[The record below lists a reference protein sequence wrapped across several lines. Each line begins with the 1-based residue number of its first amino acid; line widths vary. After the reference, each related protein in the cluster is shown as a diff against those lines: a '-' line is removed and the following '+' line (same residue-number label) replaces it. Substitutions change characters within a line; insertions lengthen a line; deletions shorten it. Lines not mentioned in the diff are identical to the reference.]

1 MKIALAGEPNVGKS
15 CFFNH
20 LTGIHAIVSNY
31 PGTTVELMKGKA
43 KFSDTVIEIIDL
55 PGTYAL
61 GDVSEDERVAKNYL
75 IKEKPD
81 VVINIID
88 CTALERNLYLTLQLL
103 ELKIPFVMALNFYE
117 EAKEKGISID
127 KDKLEKMLGIPVIII
142 NALSGKGIYT
152 SLQKAV
158 KLRKRKYL
166 EIKYDDDVEKVIEKI
181 EKLLN
186 EIPTSKRHTAIR
198 VLENDSDFLS
208 YVKDKNKLE
217 KIKKSVKFH
226 PDLAM
231 EVSKERH
238 GKASIIARECS
249 EIRRGKIKLTPSEH
263 IDEIITNPS
272 YGPFIVIFT
281 FLLMFGFLFY
291 FGGFFQD
298 KVSDVFETKILP
310 YLSSYTESFHP
321 ILQEVIM
328 NAVIGTE
335 AGLAIAVPYIGLF
348 YVFLSVLE
356 DTGFLPRVTFLI
368 DKYMHKIGLHGKS
381 IIPMMLGIGCSVPAI
396 TSTRMLNTRR
406 ERLITAILLSGFIPC
421 SSRIA
426 IIFGIAGHY
435 LGWWAIL
442 LIYLIS
448 LSLAVVFGKI
458 LNKILPGGATDLIM
472 ELPEYRIPL
481 LKNILMKTW
490 LRMKEFVYLVIPLL
504 IIGGAVFGLLKGLNL
519 IEIIVNPLQPI
530 VSGWLLL
537 PKETVIPLIY
547 GLLQKDLTIAMLM
560 GLGETSN
567 ISLYMTSIQIFTFSL
582 VAVIYVP
589 CLIAIGMLIR
599 EFGWKEAFLIS
610 ISTIFIAI
618 FLGGI
623 VVRILMII
631 T

>member
-43 KFSDTVIEIIDL
+43 RFNDSVIEIVDL

-61 GDVSEDERVAKNYL
+61 GDASEDERVAKNYL

-81 VVINIID
+81 VVIDIID

-103 ELKIPFVMALNFYE
+103 ELKIPFVVALNFYE

-127 KDKLEKMLGIPVIII
+127 KNKLEKMLGVPVIII

-166 EIKYDDDVEKVIEKI
+166 EIKYDDDVEKAIEKI
-181 EKLLN
+181 EKLLK
-186 EIPTSKRHTAIR
+186 EVPTSKRHATIR
-198 VLENDSDFLS
+198 VLENDSDFLP
-208 YVKDKNKLE
+208 YIKDKNKLE
-217 KIKKSVKFH
+217 TIKKGVEFH

-249 EIRRGKIKLTPSEH
+249 EIKRGKIKLTPSEQ

-272 YGPFIVIFT
+272 YGLFIVIFT
-281 FLLMFGFLFY
+281 FLLMFGILFY

-310 YLSSYTESFHP
+310 YLSSYLEPFNP
-321 ILQEVIM
+321 ILQEVIV

-335 AGLAIAVPYIGLF
+335 AGLAVAVPYVGLF
-348 YVFLSVLE
+348 YIFLSVLE

-368 DKYMHKIGLHGKS
+368 DKYMHKIGLHGKA

-435 LGWWAIL
+435 LGWWSIF
-442 LIYLIS
+442 LIYLIM

-458 LNKILPGGATDLIM
+458 LNKILPGEATDLIM
-472 ELPEYRIPL
+472 ELPNYRRPL
-481 LKNILMKTW
+481 IKNVLMKTW
-490 LRMKEFVYLVIPLL
+490 LRMKDYVYIVIPFL
-504 IIGGAVFGLLKGLNL
+504 IVGGAMFGLMNALNL
-519 IEIIVNPLQPI
+519 VNIVVDPFKPII
-530 VSGWLLL
+530 SGWLLL
-537 PKETVIPLIY
+537 PKETVIPFIY
-547 GLLQKDLTIAMLM
+547 GLLQKDLTIAMITT
-560 GLGETSN
+560 LGGTDL
-567 ISLYMTSIQIFTFSL
+567 SLYMTSIQIFTFSL
-582 VAVIYVP
+582 VAVTYIP
-589 CLIAIGMLIR
+589 CMIAVGMLIR
-599 EFGWKEAFLIS
+599 EFGWKEAVIVS
-610 ISTIFIAI
+610 ISSIFIAI

-623 VVRILMII
+623 VARVLMILS
-631 T
+631 